1 MITGSDFSGSKPRF
15 GCVWIGI
22 AATIIALAGAGMAQ
36 AAGEAHRLAPNGQTP
51 HMNFLHYCAGCHL
64 PDGAGKPSKGI
75 PNMRGVLGQFLRV
88 DGGREFIIKVPG
100 VSHTP
105 LADSDVAALMNWLL
119 AGIAQPST
127 PPNTP
132 PYTAAEV
139 TRLRSE
145 RMVDIPGTRKEIV
158 ERLKVAG
165 YRLED

>member
-1 MITGSDFSGSKPRF
+1 MKIERSGLAR
-15 GCVWIGI
+15 
-22 AATIIALAGAGMAQ
+22 AARHLGFATAAFFAACNAS
-36 AAGEAHRLAPNGQTP
+36 AAGDAARPAPNGQTP
-51 HMNFLHYCAGCHL
+51 HMNYLHYCAGCHL
-64 PDGAGKPSKGI
+64 DDGSGKPSHGI

-119 AGIAQPST
+119 DGIAQPST
-127 PPNTP
+127 PPGTP

-158 ERLKVAG
+158 ERLRVAG
-165 YRLED
+165 YTLER

>member
-1 MITGSDFSGSKPRF
+1 MIAGSDFSR
-15 GCVWIGI
+15 VTQRIRLGI
-22 AATIIALAGAGMAQ
+22 AASLIALSGASAAQ
-36 AAGEAHRLAPNGQTP
+36 STGEPHRLAPNGQTP

-64 PDGAGKPSKGI
+64 ADGSGKPSKGI

-88 DGGREFIIKVPG
+88 EGGREFIIKVPG

-105 LADSDVAALMNWLL
+105 LGDSDVAALMNWLL
-119 AGIAQPST
+119 DGMAQPST

-132 PYTAAEV
+132 PYTAVEV

-165 YRLED
+165 YTLER

>member
-1 MITGSDFSGSKPRF
+1 MIRGSDFPGAAR
-15 GCVWIGI
+15 CVRLAI
-22 AATIIALAGAGMAQ
+22 AAAALAWCGTAAAQ
-36 AAGEAHRLAPNGQTP
+36 AGAEAHRLAPNGQTP
-51 HMNFLHYCAGCHL
+51 HMNYLHYCAGCHL
-64 PDGAGKPSKGI
+64 PDGSGKPDKGI
-75 PNMRGVLGQFLRV
+75 PNMRGVLGEFLRV

-119 AGIAQPST
+119 AGMAQPST

-145 RMVDIPGTRKEIV
+145 RMVDIPGTRKEII
-158 ERLKVAG
+158 ERLERAG
-165 YRLED
+165 YTQVR

>member
-1 MITGSDFSGSKPRF
+1 MDKSLAFARGARFAAAAVVLAWSG
-15 GCVWIGI
+15 
-22 AATIIALAGAGMAQ
+22 AAAAQ
-36 AAGEAHRLAPNGQTP
+36 AADAHRLAPNGQTP
-51 HMNFLHYCAGCHL
+51 RMNYLHYCAGCHL
-64 PDGAGKPSKGI
+64 PDGTGKPSKGI
-75 PNMRGVLGQFLRV
+75 PNMRGVLGEFLRV
-88 DGGREFIIKVPG
+88 EGGREFIVKVPG

-119 AGIAQPST
+119 DSIAQPST

-158 ERLKVAG
+158 GRLERAG
-165 YRLED
+165 YTQVR

>member
-1 MITGSDFSGSKPRF
+1 MDTRRSIAHGVRLAAAAVVLAWSG
-15 GCVWIGI
+15 
-22 AATIIALAGAGMAQ
+22 AAAAQ
-36 AAGEAHRLAPNGQTP
+36 AADAHRLAPNGQTP
-51 HMNFLHYCAGCHL
+51 RMNYLHYCAGCHL
-64 PDGAGKPSKGI
+64 PDGTGKPDKGI
-75 PNMRGVLGQFLRV
+75 PNMRGVLGEFLRV
-88 DGGREFIIKVPG
+88 EGGREFIVKVPG

-119 AGIAQPST
+119 DGIAQPST

-158 ERLKVAG
+158 ERLERAG
-165 YRLED
+165 YTQVH

>member
-1 MITGSDFSGSKPRF
+1 MITGSDFARAAQR
-15 GCVWIGI
+15 VWFGI
-22 AATIIALAGAGMAQ
+22 AAATIALAGAGIAQ

-165 YRLED
+165 YTLEH